1 MPDIMRS
8 TARLLLPLALI
19 APLALSS
26 ASAQRDT
33 RKAISIGNYPRVD
46 GIRINFR
53 DRDLER
59 VRGANIT
66 IWRPYDEATGDVS
79 GLALGLP
86 ITSAGNL
93 TGVGVALF
101 GIEASD
107 RSKGLMLAGVGIG
120 GGGEVS
126 GISVAGLGVG
136 AGGGINGITIA
147 GLGAGSGGRVSGITI
162 GGLGVAGGGDVRGL
176 AAGGL
181 GVGAGGDARG
191 IIVGGLGAGVGGDI
205 RGMALGGLGAGAGG
219 DLRGLGVGGVGVG
232 VGGRASGILVGGV
245 GVGAGG
251 GIRGIAVGGVGV
263 GAGGTAHG
271 LIIGGIGV
279 GAERIEGAAFA
290 PLVGAEE
297 LHAVVIAPALL
308 RTGEGGRFTGVSISS
323 VNAVRGDQR
332 GLTIGIV
339 NYARSLR
346 GAQLGVVNIVR
357 DNPSGRR
364 VLPIINWGR

>member
-1 MPDIMRS
+1 MLRS
-8 TARLLLPLALI
+8 TARLLLPLALT

-66 IWRPYDEATGDVS
+66 MWRPYDEATGDVS

-86 ITSAGNL
+86 ITGAGSL
-93 TGVGVALF
+93 TGIGVALL
-101 GIEASD
+101 GIEVSD
-107 RSKGLMLAGVGIG
+107 RSQGLMLAGVGIG

-126 GISVAGLGVG
+126 GISVAGLGVA
-136 AGGGINGITIA
+136 AGRSVNGITIA
-147 GLGAGSGGRVSGITI
+147 GLGAASGGRVSGITI
-162 GGLGVAGGGDVRGL
+162 GGLGVASGEDVRGL
-176 AAGGL
+176 TAGGL

-191 IIVGGLGAGVGGDI
+191 ILVGGLGAGVGGHI
-205 RGMALGGLGAGAGG
+205 RGMAIGGLGAGAGG
-219 DLRGLGVGGVGVG
+219 NVRGL
-232 VGGRASGILVGGV
+232 
-245 GVGAGG
+245 
-251 GIRGIAVGGVGV
+251 AVGGLGV

-271 LIIGGIGV
+271 LMIGGLGV
-279 GAERIEGAAFA
+279 AAERIEGVAFA

-308 RTGEGGRFTGVSISS
+308 RTAKGGRFSGVSISS

-332 GLTIGIV
+332 GLSIGIV